1 MSTLAF
7 LTESNLDFQA
17 FERALCSYVVKRT
30 EIEDVFTIV
39 DKLGR
44 GAFGYVVLAQLKQ
57 EKSLLS
63 KIQADLNKCVR

>member
-1 MSTLAF
+1 
-7 LTESNLDFQA
+7 LDFQA
-17 FERALCSYVVKRT
+17 FERALSSYVVKRT